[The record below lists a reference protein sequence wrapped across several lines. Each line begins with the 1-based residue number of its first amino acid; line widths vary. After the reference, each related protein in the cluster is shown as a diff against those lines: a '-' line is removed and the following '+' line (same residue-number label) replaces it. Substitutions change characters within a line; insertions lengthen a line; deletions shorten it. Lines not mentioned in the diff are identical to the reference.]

1 MGLFISKLARIF
13 ILIAVIFSLGIGS
26 FNVSANEETPLP
38 ITIIDDNLNK
48 PLATKGNGIGV
59 ARSQEVRMNAVAIEK
74 IAHNLRR
81 NNGESQNA
89 KLQVFHDLEFEANF
103 ENVEDT
109 IHSGFIMTGNL
120 NNDPESLITMVS
132 TDGIISANLEFH
144 GKQYHLKSDENG
156 NYKYEEIDQSQFPEE
171 LDAIPVSDDLNES
184 FTDQTFDVPAG
195 DSSYVIDVMVVY
207 TSAARSR
214 LGGTSQ
220 MQNLINLAVSETN
233 TGYQR
238 SGITS
243 SMRLVHSAE
252 INYDES
258 KMSTTSGWSTALSQ
272 LTNPDGVIDNV
283 RDLRNTYGADLVVMI
298 VESSI
303 YCGLGWL
310 MTPSYQYD
318 SVGFSVVSQACA
330 TGYYSFAHETG
341 HNMGAHH
348 DRNNADGTAM
358 YDYSYGYQSPDYSFR
373 TIMAY
378 NCSSYCPRVNNWS
391 NPEVLYNGKPT
402 GVSSTAPN
410 SADNR
415 LTLNNTAPIVADFRS
430 PKVTPT
436 APSNLVVQQI
446 KSTEISIAFTDN
458 SSDEQGFKVERS
470 VNGDDWSL
478 FTTLPANTTSF
489 QDTNEVCGNDFS
501 YRVYAYNENGNSTYS
516 NIATTGVF
524 TCSAPPPI
532 SDLKISSSTSSITL
546 DWTADSSD
554 TQYQVQITEDLTKT
568 LALDPGFDV
577 TQIPFTINGL
587 EKGNIYNITIT
598 AINEFDV
605 TINGPYIVDLP
616 DFAIFL
622 PLTTKN

>member
-303 YCGLGWL
+303 YCGLAWL

-391 NPEVLYNGKPT
+391 NPDRK
-402 GVSSTAPN
+402 S
-410 SADNR
+410 
-415 LTLNNTAPIVADFRS
+415 
-430 PKVTPT
+430 
-436 APSNLVVQQI
+436 VV
-446 KSTEISIAFTDN
+446 
-458 SSDEQGFKVERS
+458 
-470 VNGDDWSL
+470 
-478 FTTLPANTTSF
+478 
-489 QDTNEVCGNDFS
+489 
-501 YRVYAYNENGNSTYS
+501 
-516 NIATTGVF
+516 
-524 TCSAPPPI
+524 
-532 SDLKISSSTSSITL
+532 
-546 DWTADSSD
+546 
-554 TQYQVQITEDLTKT
+554 
-568 LALDPGFDV
+568 
-577 TQIPFTINGL
+577 
-587 EKGNIYNITIT
+587 
-598 AINEFDV
+598 
-605 TINGPYIVDLP
+605 
-616 DFAIFL
+616 
-622 PLTTKN
+622 